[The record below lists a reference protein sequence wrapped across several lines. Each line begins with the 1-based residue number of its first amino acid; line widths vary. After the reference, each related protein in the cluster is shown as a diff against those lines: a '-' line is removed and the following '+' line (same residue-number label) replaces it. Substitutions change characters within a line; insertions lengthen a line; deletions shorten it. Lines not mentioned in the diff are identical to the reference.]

1 MRLCALLLALPLSLL
16 LAGAAGAAGD
26 DEPEGVYA
34 KFHAAVLAG
43 NVDEVLRQGTEAQR
57 VQMAQMSEERRK
69 AQLKALGAQMPPSY
83 ALRAKK
89 LSPDGQSA
97 QLWLSGPGKAPAGGK
112 PETLYATVFL
122 VMQRA
127 EWKVA
132 AAGWSSRDPG
142 LPPSVSETGLEP
154 GPYVPSNTTS
164 PAAAAAQKQRPLS
177 QSPSTQP
184 VGSLNSAPERKFG
197 QQKPPCEF
205 KPVMTAEDLENCR

>member
-1 MRLCALLLALPLSLL
+1 MRLCALLLSLPLALL
-16 LAGAAGAAGD
+16 PLAGVAAGD
-26 DEPEGVYA
+26 DEPEAVYA
-34 KFHAAVLAG
+34 KFHRAVLTG
-43 NVDEVLRQGTEAQR
+43 NVEEMLRQGTEAQR
-57 VQMAQMSEERRK
+57 VQMAPMSEEQKK
-69 AQLKALGAQMPPSY
+69 AQLKAIGALMPPKY
-83 ALRAKK
+83 ELRAKK
-89 LSPDGQSA
+89 VAPDGQSA

-142 LPPSVSETGLEP
+142 LPPNVSETGRDP
-154 GPYVPSNTTS
+154 GPYVPTNTTS
-164 PAAAAAQKQRPLS
+164 PAAAAVQKQRPVS
-177 QSPSTQP
+177 QSPATQP